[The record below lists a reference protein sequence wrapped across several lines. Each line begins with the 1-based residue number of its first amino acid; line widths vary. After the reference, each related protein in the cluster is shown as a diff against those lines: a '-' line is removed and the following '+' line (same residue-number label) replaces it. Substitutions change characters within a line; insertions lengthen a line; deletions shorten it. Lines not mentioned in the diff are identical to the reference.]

1 MPTGERRDPYRS
13 FNFRLE
19 IDGLTVGSFRECA
32 GLSADGNVVEYRE
45 GTDIPRTARKLIGLQ
60 TYSNVTLKRGYT
72 TNTELWDWHQ
82 NIVNGITDR
91 RHGSVILMDE
101 QHKDV
106 MRWSIENAWVKKID
120 APTFNATANEVAV
133 ESVELVHE
141 GLALEKA

>member
-19 IDGLTVGSFRECA
+19 IDGLTVGSFRECS

-72 TNTELWDWHQ
+72 ANTELWDWHYSFVEGRGRRRDGLIVLQ
-82 NIVNGITDR
+82 NDLRQPVWIWQFKRG
-91 RHGSVILMDE
+91 LPL
-101 QHKDV
+101 K
-106 MRWSIENAWVKKID
+106 WSGPALHASQNNVAIEMLEIA
-120 APTFNATANEVAV
+120 
-133 ESVELVHE
+133 HE
-141 GLALEKA
+141 GLVKA